1 MIIKKL
7 QSVHGG
13 VFPGAAYNEKKV
25 LEGVAELAGY
35 ANIDGNFL
43 HTLRTLHG
51 VGIDGSKEVERYLQ
65 GRSET
70 YGNTRSTQW
79 QLHLALSCKGQEK
92 NKEQLVSIAHAMMRE
107 YGMGCQPYFI
117 YFHHD
122 TENNHVH
129 ILTTRITEKGRLMSD
144 HHDYRRLNAALN
156 RVVCED
162 QQNDIRRMFGYSFT
176 TEGQLMNIAREFN
189 YKVGE
194 SKEGNGILSFYHG
207 GAETIR
213 VRRSDIEARIAEV
226 KTDKR
231 DIARRE
237 ETAKRLKAI
246 IIKYR
251 ELSLKQAPYSDDD
264 QKMKSEGKEEEH
276 AKTKKELMKRKKV
289 KILPEVKKLTD
300 AKGKPLSKLEQYQMQ
315 WFIDELRNKFGIAVH
330 FQKDKN
336 GVVRGY
342 GIVDH
347 NNKVALNG
355 SEVMKLAD
363 IIGITEWKA
372 AQESKAIRKTTKR
385 VDKTSSV
392 SKAKPSDNVKLPA
405 WSNKGVEQSDIPKWA
420 DLWNNRDLHSG
431 ANDSDSD
438 RVKKTSASD
447 TGTSQNRTAT
457 RPSFDNRSQAPA
469 SKENETPKETV
480 KATIYSSDST
490 LDIYRPMFRARAC
503 SVNGKNIVRMELD
516 GKTYDHTITDNQT
529 EWYCKAPAEAHDD
542 IAIRLAVFYF
552 YKEIYESYRRQL
564 AEAYVKVGGNALEL
578 PEGDVRCYK
587 LMNGLW
593 RVAFDSN
600 GSTIHYDLTDQESR
614 MMNRLDGNK
623 AAFNETKVRLFK
635 EHVARDEANAI
646 VRNLRY
652 DDIGVYPSYASK
664 DDAPDKIAS
673 FISQHQQLMQR
684 LMSVLTHYTG
694 NGFNRE
700 FEVGGKRGRW
710 DDIDDERRFKGGMSM

>member
-35 ANIDGNFL
+35 ANIDDNFL

-51 VGIDGSKEVERYLQ
+51 VGIDCSKEVERYLQ

-129 ILTTRITEKGRLMSD
+129 ILTTRITEKGRLLSD

-194 SKEGNGILSFYHG
+194 SKEDNGILSFYHG

-213 VRRSDIEARIAEV
+213 VRRSDIDARIAEV

-231 DIARRE
+231 DIARLE

-251 ELSLKQAPYSDDD
+251 ELSLKQTESADEVSRAVSDD
-264 QKMKSEGKEEEH
+264 KNEGR
-276 AKTKKELMKRKKV
+276 AKTRKELIRGKKG
-289 KILPEVKKLTD
+289 KIHPDIRKLT
-300 AKGKPLSKLEQYQMQ
+300 GVQGRPLSKLEQYQMQ

-363 IIGITEWKA
+363 IIGIMEWKA
-372 AQESKAIRKTTKR
+372 AQEAKATRKKTKHA
-385 VDKTSSV
+385 DKTEGTKPSFNNRSQSSV
-392 SKAKPSDNVKLPA
+392 SK
-405 WSNKGVEQSDIPKWA
+405 
-420 DLWNNRDLHSG
+420 
-431 ANDSDSD
+431 
-438 RVKKTSASD
+438 
-447 TGTSQNRTAT
+447 
-457 RPSFDNRSQAPA
+457 
-469 SKENETPKETV
+469 ENEMPKETV
-480 KATIYSSDST
+480 KATVYRPDST
-490 LDIYRPMFRARAC
+490 LDIYRPMFKARAC

-516 GKTYDHTITDNQT
+516 GKTYDHAITDNQT
-529 EWYCKAPAEAHDD
+529 EWYCKSPAEAHDD
-542 IAIRLAVFYF
+542 IAIRLAVFCF

-578 PEGDVRCYK
+578 PEGKVRCYK
-587 LMNGLW
+587 LMSGLW
-593 RVAFDSN
+593 RVAFDNN
-600 GSTIHYDLTDQESR
+600 GGCIHYDLTDQESR

-623 AAFNETKVRLFK
+623 AAFNEAKVRLFK
-635 EHVARDEANAI
+635 EHVAREEANAI

-684 LMSVLTHYTG
+684 LMSVLTHNTG

-700 FEVGGKRGRW
+700 FEVGGRRGRW

>member
-13 VFPGAAYNEKKV
+13 VFPGAAYNEMKV

-43 HTLRTLHG
+43 HTLRTLH
-51 VGIDGSKEVERYLQ
+51 
-65 GRSET
+65 
-70 YGNTRSTQW
+70 
-79 QLHLALSCKGQEK
+79 CKGQEK

-129 ILTTRITEKGRLMSD
+129 ILTTRITKKGRLLSD

-176 TEGQLMNIAREFN
+176 TEGQLMNIARGFH
-189 YKVGE
+189 YKTSE
-194 SKEGNGILSFYHG
+194 SKEDNGILSFYHG

-213 VRRSDIEARIAEV
+213 VRRSDIESRIAEV
-226 KTDKR
+226 KSDDR
-231 DIARRE
+231 DMAQRDAL
-237 ETAKRLKAI
+237 AKRLKAI

-300 AKGKPLSKLEQYQMQ
+300 VKGKPLSKLEQYQMQ

-355 SEVMKLAD
+355 SEVMKIAD
-363 IIGITEWKA
+363 IIGITPA
-372 AQESKAIRKTTKR
+372 HSQGRGSKTTVKEVPKVQKSTYWKVR
-385 VDKTSSV
+385 PIGSS
-392 SKAKPSDNVKLPA
+392 SPGGDGPGAA
-405 WSNKGVEQSDIPKWA
+405 PK
-420 DLWNNRDLHSG
+420 
-431 ANDSDSD
+431 
-438 RVKKTSASD
+438 K
-447 TGTSQNRTAT
+447 
-457 RPSFDNRSQAPA
+457 
-469 SKENETPKETV
+469 TV
-480 KATIYSSDST
+480 KATIYRPDST
-490 LDIYRPMFRARAC
+490 LDIYRPMFRSRAC

-516 GKTYDHTITDNQT
+516 GNTYDHAITDNQT

-552 YKEIYESYRRQL
+552 YKEIYESYRRLL
-564 AEAYVKVGGNALEL
+564 ADAYVKEGGLSLEL
-578 PEGDVRCYK
+578 PEGSVRCYK
-587 LMNGLW
+587 RMNGLW
-593 RVAFDSN
+593 HVAFDCN

-623 AAFNETKVRLFK
+623 AAFNEAKVRLFK
-635 EHVARDEANAI
+635 ANAI

-652 DDIGVYPSYASK
+652 DDIGVYPSYVSK

-684 LMSVLTHYTG
+684 LMSVLTHNTG

-700 FEVGGKRGRW
+700 FEVGGKRCRW

>member
-13 VFPGAAYNEKKV
+13 VFPGAAYNEMKV

-51 VGIDGSKEVERYLQ
+51 VGIDCSKEVERYLQ

-129 ILTTRITEKGRLMSD
+129 ILTTRITKKGRLLSD

-176 TEGQLMNIAREFN
+176 TEGQLMNIARGFH
-189 YKVGE
+189 YKTSE
-194 SKEGNGILSFYHG
+194 SKEDNGILSFYHG

-213 VRRSDIEARIAEV
+213 VRRSDIESRIAEV
-226 KTDKR
+226 KSDDR
-231 DIARRE
+231 DMAQRDAL
-237 ETAKRLKAI
+237 AKRLKAI

-355 SEVMKLAD
+355 SEVMKIAD
-363 IIGITEWKA
+363 IIGITPA
-372 AQESKAIRKTTKR
+372 HSQGRGSKTTVKEVPKVQKSTYWKVR
-385 VDKTSSV
+385 PIGSS
-392 SKAKPSDNVKLPA
+392 SPGGDGPGAA
-405 WSNKGVEQSDIPKWA
+405 PK
-420 DLWNNRDLHSG
+420 
-431 ANDSDSD
+431 
-438 RVKKTSASD
+438 K
-447 TGTSQNRTAT
+447 
-457 RPSFDNRSQAPA
+457 
-469 SKENETPKETV
+469 TV
-480 KATIYSSDST
+480 KATIYRPDST
-490 LDIYRPMFRARAC
+490 LDIYRPMFRSRAC

-516 GKTYDHTITDNQT
+516 GNTYDHAITDNQT

-552 YKEIYESYRRQL
+552 YKEIYESYRRLL
-564 AEAYVKVGGNALEL
+564 ADAYVKEGGLSLEL
-578 PEGDVRCYK
+578 PEGSVRCYK
-587 LMNGLW
+587 RMNGLW
-593 RVAFDSN
+593 HVAFDCN

-623 AAFNETKVRLFK
+623 AAFNEAKVRLFK

-652 DDIGVYPSYASK
+652 DDIGVYPSYVSK

-684 LMSVLTHYTG
+684 LMSVLTHNTG

-700 FEVGGKRGRW
+700 FEVGGKRCRW

>member
-1 MIIKKL
+1 MIIKKIDP
-7 QSVHGG
+7 VHGG

-25 LEGVAELAGY
+25 LAGVAELAGH

-43 HTLRTLHG
+43 HTLHTLHG
-51 VGIDGSKEVERYLQ
+51 VGIDCSKEVERYLQ
-65 GRSET
+65 SQSQT

-79 QLHLALSCKGQEK
+79 QVHLALSCKGQEK
-92 NKEQLVSIAHAMMRE
+92 NKEQLVGIAHAMMQE
-107 YGMGCQPYFI
+107 YGMGKQPYFI

-129 ILTTRITEKGRLMSD
+129 ILTTRVTAKGRLISD
-144 HHDYRRLNAALN
+144 HCDYHRFNAALN
-156 RVVCED
+156 RVVKED
-162 QQNDIRRMFGYSFT
+162 QQNDIGRMFEYSFT
-176 TEGQLMNIAREFN
+176 TEGQLMNIARGFH
-189 YKVGE
+189 YKTGE
-194 SKEGNGILSFYHG
+194 SKENSGVLSFYHG
-207 GAETIR
+207 GVEAIR
-213 VRRSDIEARIAEV
+213 VRRSDIDARIAEL
-226 KTDKR
+226 KADKR

-363 IIGITEWKA
+363 IIGIMEWKA
-372 AQESKAIRKTTKR
+372 AQEAKATRKKTKHA
-385 VDKTSSV
+385 DKTEGTKPSFNNRSQSSV
-392 SKAKPSDNVKLPA
+392 SK
-405 WSNKGVEQSDIPKWA
+405 
-420 DLWNNRDLHSG
+420 
-431 ANDSDSD
+431 
-438 RVKKTSASD
+438 
-447 TGTSQNRTAT
+447 
-457 RPSFDNRSQAPA
+457 
-469 SKENETPKETV
+469 ENEMPKETV
-480 KATIYSSDST
+480 KATIYCPDST
-490 LDIYRPMFRARAC
+490 LDIYRPMFKARAC
-503 SVNGKNIVRMELD
+503 SVNGKNIVRMDLD
-516 GKTYDHTITDNQT
+516 GKTYDHAITDNQT
-529 EWYCKAPAEAHDD
+529 EWYCKAPTEAHDD

-552 YKEIYESYRRQL
+552 YKEIYESYRRLL
-564 AEAYVKVGGNALEL
+564 ADAYVKEGGQTLEL
-578 PEGDVRCYK
+578 PEGSVRCYK
-587 LMNGLW
+587 RMNGLW
-593 RVAFDSN
+593 HVAFDSN
-600 GSTIHYDLTDQESR
+600 GGTIHYDLTEQESR
-614 MMNRLDGNK
+614 MMNRLEGRK
-623 AAFNETKVRLFK
+623 AEFNEAKVRLFK

-646 VRNLRY
+646 VRNLQY
-652 DDIGVYPSYASK
+652 DSVGVFPSYASK
-664 DDAPDKIAS
+664 DDAPNKIVA
-673 FISQHQQLMQR
+673 FAGQHAQLILK
-684 LMSVLTHYTG
+684 LMTALSHNTG

-700 FEVGGKRGRW
+700 FEVGGRRNRW

>member
-51 VGIDGSKEVERYLQ
+51 VGIDCSKEVERYLQ

-162 QQNDIRRMFGYSFT
+162 QQNDIGRMFGYSFT
-176 TEGQLMNIAREFN
+176 TEGQLMNIARKFN

-194 SKEGNGILSFYHG
+194 SKEDNSILSFYHG
-207 GAETIR
+207 GVEAIR
-213 VRRSDIEARIAEV
+213 VRRSDIDARIAEV

-276 AKTKKELMKRKKV
+276 AKTKKDLMKRKKV

-315 WFIDELRNKFGIAVH
+315 RFIDELRNKFGIAVH

-363 IIGITEWKA
+363 IIGLTPA
-372 AQESKAIRKTTKR
+372 HSQGRGSKTTVKEVPKVQKSTYWKVR
-385 VDKTSSV
+385 PFGPSSPGGDGPG
-392 SKAKPSDNVKLPA
+392 AA
-405 WSNKGVEQSDIPKWA
+405 PK
-420 DLWNNRDLHSG
+420 
-431 ANDSDSD
+431 
-438 RVKKTSASD
+438 K
-447 TGTSQNRTAT
+447 
-457 RPSFDNRSQAPA
+457 
-469 SKENETPKETV
+469 TV
-480 KATIYSSDST
+480 KATIYRPDST

-552 YKEIYESYRRQL
+552 YKEIYESYRRLL
-564 AEAYVKVGGNALEL
+564 AEAYVKVGGNVLEL

-600 GSTIHYDLTDQESR
+600 GSTIHYDLTEQESR
-614 MMNRLDGNK
+614 LMNRLEG
-623 AAFNETKVRLFK
+623 NETEFKEAKVRLFK

-664 DDAPDKIAS
+664 DDVPDKIAS

-684 LMSVLTHYTG
+684 LMSVLTHNTG

-700 FEVGGKRGRW
+700 FEVGGRRNRW

>member
-7 QSVHGG
+7 QSVHGS
-13 VFPGAAYNEKKV
+13 VFPGTAYNEKKV

-51 VGIDGSKEVERYLQ
+51 VGIDCSKEVERYLQ

-129 ILTTRITEKGRLMSD
+129 ILTTRITGKGRLLSD

-194 SKEGNGILSFYHG
+194 SKEDNGILSLYHG
-207 GAETIR
+207 GVEAIR
-213 VRRSDIEARIAEV
+213 VRRSDIEARIAEI
-226 KTDKR
+226 KSDDREMAQR
-231 DIARRE
+231 DAIAR
-237 ETAKRLKAI
+237 RLKAI
-246 IIKYR
+246 FIKYR
-251 ELSLKQAPYSDDD
+251 EMSLKQAVSANEVSRTVSDD
-264 QKMKSEGKEEEH
+264 KKEGRK
-276 AKTKKELMKRKKV
+276 KTRKELMRGKKIKV
-289 KILPEVKKLTD
+289 HPDIKKLTD
-300 AKGKPLSKLEQYQMQ
+300 AKGRSLSKLEQHQMQ
-315 WFIDELRNKFGIAVH
+315 WFIDELRSKFGIAVH

-363 IIGITEWKA
+363 IIGLKA
-372 AQESKAIRKTTKR
+372 
-385 VDKTSSV
+385 
-392 SKAKPSDNVKLPA
+392 
-405 WSNKGVEQSDIPKWA
+405 
-420 DLWNNRDLHSG
+420 
-431 ANDSDSD
+431 
-438 RVKKTSASD
+438 
-447 TGTSQNRTAT
+447 
-457 RPSFDNRSQAPA
+457 
-469 SKENETPKETV
+469 PKEAV
-480 KATIYSSDST
+480 KATIYRPDST
-490 LDIYRPMFRARAC
+490 LDIYRPMFKARVC
-503 SVNGKNIVRMELD
+503 SVSGINTVRMELD
-516 GKTYDHTITDNQT
+516 GKTLDHAITDNQAA
-529 EWYCKAPAEAHDD
+529 WYCKAPARAHDE

-578 PEGDVRCYK
+578 PEGKVRCYK

-593 RVAFDSN
+593 RVAFDNN
-600 GSTIHYDLTDQESR
+600 GGCIHYDLTDQESR

-623 AAFNETKVRLFK
+623 AAFNEAKVRLFK

-684 LMSVLTHYTG
+684 LMSALTYNTG

-710 DDIDDERRFKGGMSM
+710 DDIDDERRFKGSMSM

>member
-51 VGIDGSKEVERYLQ
+51 VGIDCSKELERYLQ

-79 QLHLALSCKGQEK
+79 QMHLALSCKGQEK

-129 ILTTRITEKGRLMSD
+129 ILTTRITEKGRLLSD

-162 QQNDIRRMFGYSFT
+162 QQNDIGRMFGYSFT

-194 SKEGNGILSFYHG
+194 SKEDNSILSFYHG

-213 VRRSDIEARIAEV
+213 VRRSDIDARIAEM

-276 AKTKKELMKRKKV
+276 AKTKKELMKRKKI

-363 IIGITEWKA
+363 IIGLTPA
-372 AQESKAIRKTTKR
+372 HSQGRGSKTTVKEVPKVQKSTYWKVR
-385 VDKTSSV
+385 PFGSS
-392 SKAKPSDNVKLPA
+392 SPGGDGPGAA
-405 WSNKGVEQSDIPKWA
+405 PK
-420 DLWNNRDLHSG
+420 
-431 ANDSDSD
+431 
-438 RVKKTSASD
+438 K
-447 TGTSQNRTAT
+447 
-457 RPSFDNRSQAPA
+457 
-469 SKENETPKETV
+469 TV
-480 KATIYSSDST
+480 KATIYRPDST

-516 GKTYDHTITDNQT
+516 GKTYDHAITDNQAV
-529 EWYCKAPAEAHDD
+529 WYCKAPAEAHND

-623 AAFNETKVRLFK
+623 AAFNEAKVRLFK

-684 LMSVLTHYTG
+684 LMSVLTHNTG

-700 FEVGGKRGRW
+700 FEVGGRRNRW

>member
-51 VGIDGSKEVERYLQ
+51 VGIDCSKEVERYLQ

-129 ILTTRITEKGRLMSD
+129 ILTTRITEKGRLLSD

-194 SKEGNGILSFYHG
+194 SKEDNGILSFYHG

-276 AKTKKELMKRKKV
+276 AKTKKELMKRKKI

-363 IIGITEWKA
+363 IIGLTPA
-372 AQESKAIRKTTKR
+372 HSQGRGSKTTVKEVPKVQKSTYWKVR
-385 VDKTSSV
+385 PFGSS
-392 SKAKPSDNVKLPA
+392 SPGGDGPGTA
-405 WSNKGVEQSDIPKWA
+405 PK
-420 DLWNNRDLHSG
+420 
-431 ANDSDSD
+431 
-438 RVKKTSASD
+438 K
-447 TGTSQNRTAT
+447 
-457 RPSFDNRSQAPA
+457 
-469 SKENETPKETV
+469 TV
-480 KATIYSSDST
+480 KATIYRPDST

-516 GKTYDHTITDNQT
+516 GKTYGHAITDNQT

-623 AAFNETKVRLFK
+623 AAFNEAKVRLFK

-684 LMSVLTHYTG
+684 LMSVLTHNTG

-700 FEVGGKRGRW
+700 FEVGGRRNRW

>member
-13 VFPGAAYNEKKV
+13 VFPGAAYNEMKV

-51 VGIDGSKEVERYLQ
+51 VGIDCSKEVERYLQ

-129 ILTTRITEKGRLMSD
+129 ILTTRITKKGRLLSD

-176 TEGQLMNIAREFN
+176 TEGQLMNIARGFH
-189 YKVGE
+189 YKTSE
-194 SKEGNGILSFYHG
+194 SKEDNGILSFYHG

-213 VRRSDIEARIAEV
+213 VRRSDIESRIAEV
-226 KTDKR
+226 KSDDR
-231 DIARRE
+231 DMAQRDAL
-237 ETAKRLKAI
+237 AKRLKAI

-300 AKGKPLSKLEQYQMQ
+300 VKGKPLSKLEQYQMQ

-355 SEVMKLAD
+355 SEVMKIAD
-363 IIGITEWKA
+363 IIGITPA
-372 AQESKAIRKTTKR
+372 HSQGRGSKTTVKEVPKVQKSTYWKVR
-385 VDKTSSV
+385 PIGSS
-392 SKAKPSDNVKLPA
+392 SPGGDGPGAA
-405 WSNKGVEQSDIPKWA
+405 PK
-420 DLWNNRDLHSG
+420 
-431 ANDSDSD
+431 
-438 RVKKTSASD
+438 K
-447 TGTSQNRTAT
+447 
-457 RPSFDNRSQAPA
+457 
-469 SKENETPKETV
+469 TV
-480 KATIYSSDST
+480 KATIYRPDST
-490 LDIYRPMFRARAC
+490 LDIYRPMFKARAC
-503 SVNGKNIVRMELD
+503 SVNGKNTVRMELD
-516 GKTYDHTITDNQT
+516 GNTYDHAITDNQT

-552 YKEIYESYRRQL
+552 YKEIYESYRRLL
-564 AEAYVKVGGNALEL
+564 ADAYVKEGGLSLEL
-578 PEGDVRCYK
+578 PEGSVRCYK
-587 LMNGLW
+587 RMNGLW
-593 RVAFDSN
+593 HVAFDCN

-623 AAFNETKVRLFK
+623 AAFNEAKVRLFK

-652 DDIGVYPSYASK
+652 DDIGVYPSYVSK

-684 LMSVLTHYTG
+684 LMSVLTHNTG

-700 FEVGGKRGRW
+700 FEVGGKRCRW

>member
-13 VFPGAAYNEKKV
+13 VFPGAAYNEMKV

-51 VGIDGSKEVERYLQ
+51 VGIDCSKEVERYLQ

-117 YFHHD
+117 YYHQD
-122 TENNHVH
+122 TDNNHVH
-129 ILTTRITEKGRLMSD
+129 ILTTRITKKGRLLSD

-176 TEGQLMNIAREFN
+176 TEGQLMNIARGFH
-189 YKVGE
+189 YKTSE
-194 SKEGNGILSFYHG
+194 SKEDNGILSFYHG

-213 VRRSDIEARIAEV
+213 VRRSDIESRIAEV
-226 KTDKR
+226 KSDDR
-231 DIARRE
+231 DMAQRDAL
-237 ETAKRLKAI
+237 AKRLKAI

-300 AKGKPLSKLEQYQMQ
+300 VKGKPLSKLEQYQMQ

-355 SEVMKLAD
+355 SEVMKIAD
-363 IIGITEWKA
+363 IIGITPA
-372 AQESKAIRKTTKR
+372 HSQGRGSKTTVKEVPKVQKSTYWKVR
-385 VDKTSSV
+385 PIGSS
-392 SKAKPSDNVKLPA
+392 SPGGDGPGAA
-405 WSNKGVEQSDIPKWA
+405 PK
-420 DLWNNRDLHSG
+420 
-431 ANDSDSD
+431 
-438 RVKKTSASD
+438 K
-447 TGTSQNRTAT
+447 
-457 RPSFDNRSQAPA
+457 
-469 SKENETPKETV
+469 TV
-480 KATIYSSDST
+480 KATIYRPDST
-490 LDIYRPMFRARAC
+490 LDIYRPMFRSRAC

-516 GKTYDHTITDNQT
+516 GNTYDHAITDNQT

-552 YKEIYESYRRQL
+552 YKEIYESYRRLL
-564 AEAYVKVGGNALEL
+564 ADAYVKEGGLSLEL
-578 PEGDVRCYK
+578 PEGSVRCYK
-587 LMNGLW
+587 RMNGLW
-593 RVAFDSN
+593 HVAFDCN

-623 AAFNETKVRLFK
+623 AAFNEAKVRLFK

-652 DDIGVYPSYASK
+652 DDIGVYPSYVSK

-684 LMSVLTHYTG
+684 LMSVLTHNTG

-700 FEVGGKRGRW
+700 FEVGGKRCRW